1 MAVGQI
7 VEPPQI
13 LARRAGDGWVLHME
27 GVEPTYMRRLDG
39 AIERGRIL
47 MEAGK
52 VPGVEQGIILKIDLG
67 GELNQRV
74 KASTQA
80 TVDAHKAQVAAAAEL
95 RRTAAALNEHGLT
108 GRDIAHVLGVSPQR
122 VSQLLNDQHARG

>member
-1 MAVGQI
+1 MDAGQI
-7 VEPPQI
+7 VEPPRI
-13 LARRAGDGWVLHME
+13 LARRSGDGWVLYMD
-27 GVEPTYMRRLDG
+27 GVEPSYVRRLDG
-39 AIERGRIL
+39 AIERGRVL

-52 VPGVEQGIILKIDLG
+52 VPGVEHGAVLKIDLG
-67 GELNQRV
+67 DELNQRV
-74 KASTQA
+74 KTSTQA
-80 TVDAHKAQVAAAAEL
+80 TADAHKAQVAAAAEL